1 METKIPNNLFEN
13 TLEKV
18 KKELAKRLDNK
29 LDLASDSDFVKEKFL
44 NEIKKEYRR
53 FEKDS
58 LPIDLT
64 LFVKAKDKQKE
75 NKNKNIDIALTE
87 VFKENKILPIKNG
100 IVTIATLLAYK
111 NFIDDLENEIPNE
124 DNEFY
129 LESDEDEKKVK
140 KEVNTEFT
148 LKRQILAIT
157 YLLKNSGFKA
167 IDNTTTA
174 RFIQFLTNRESST
187 KAIKNTRI
195 YKDLRNTLSSKKQLL
210 KDLDFIL
217 EHFKKLGLENIVNE
231 INKDKN
237 KK

>member
-1 METKIPNNLFEN
+1 M
-13 TLEKV
+13 
-18 KKELAKRLDNK
+18 
-29 LDLASDSDFVKEKFL
+29 
-44 NEIKKEYRR
+44 
-53 FEKDS
+53 
-58 LPIDLT
+58 
-64 LFVKAKDKQKE
+64 FVKAKDKQKE